1 MGSDLDFLEHITP
14 LQVHVGT
21 DFPLLGNPF
30 LIPRASIQDPDQFMT
45 LAVPQSAVD
54 ASLLGPDIDV
64 TVHDNQVV
72 TTTEASSLSRTRY
85 EILDMHRIQRA
96 QDVFLHEVQRTNTTS
111 TDQGAG
117 KTTVALLQTDPV
129 DDVVRFRRVQ
139 ALYWDRCAALRIEH
153 VRPPRAFRQPN
164 VWCRLDAGEWA
175 NFRVRGK
182 HLRQLR
188 FHKQLHDTGT
198 KTQSNR
204 RTFILKLRAYMQLG
218 WEGVD
223 RQDMEAFLLE
233 AESLRGDVVV
243 KLEAS
248 NLVKFMAKFDRL
260 NDAVEMMAHTMAL
273 GVEKEAQ
280 YHETLAKA
288 LWQKVMAWRAL
299 HTNNLQVKK
308 HSWVA
313 FQKASAQAKRA
324 DIAYQES
331 TSQTK
336 DAMAFSERAR
346 TSLTEEQPWD
356 PLENANNWTLLVS
369 KRRAN
374 RDAADKAALLEVA
387 RMEWFHAEMNEAST
401 RASTAQAK
409 VIKEP
414 TLIQGHMKVAATTT
428 MHGNAASRKLL
439 LMTECAHALI
449 SLVKLNAFS
458 GEITLG
464 RVEFFRVRE
473 TLSVKLV
480 QSHWWQDLRQGRKR
494 GAPFKLQHW
503 LLCVRTNRYSD
514 AVFQPILQHLVY
526 LPDNANGP
534 TLSFQVAKANAGK
547 IVFRGVRFV
556 RHYYLLVTMREDLW
570 QHLTI
575 TGLSPNCSIRGEI
588 SLDPSG
594 RRAMFGVPTQLD
606 EYAFLRD
613 MIAIEPTQVST
624 SVPFEHLVDPV
635 AFEKAV
641 VYTKESKA
649 VHAKLEVFPR
659 LGDVYLRL
667 RAELFSEWEI
677 RLQRDRCREMES
689 EERDT
694 RNAVAFGMK
703 RCDLMKMLFWACL
716 KNLTSHFRQMQA
728 TMQTWL
734 REIQATQQRLRAK
747 VDILNALHTRHLDKQ
762 RQYLASQ
769 LILSMDI
776 EEVEL
781 DTPKQYR
788 LTIDH
793 HNLQWLHKFPYAPTC
808 VYVEPITTLHKV
820 PPERLLAKTTK
831 VAMFARPVQVEFSLL
846 IPPDI
851 SQPIE
856 EVFAHEPID
865 LAELATLL
873 GSPDLALVDALHG
886 HMVVQSPQPTDTEA
900 NVRASGLTATFV
912 CGQAL
917 YLCRSFPLVE
927 RLLQSSLNV
936 GGPKKPRPGPKG
948 AVWRSIASDRMRAT
962 REAKPSHTHLPLRGE
977 EGYDGVNKSTAPT
990 WPPSDQVQPAF
1001 VTRIS
1006 KKELEYVGGVE
1017 DVSSLPTRVV
1027 DRFLQ
1032 ALEFSTMTWH
1042 ALDTK
1047 RVLSTTMDVP
1057 LVDAGVFQSVA
1068 ILYTYIYSI
1077 TYICGIRLLGPVTLA
1092 VSMSVND
1099 VLAPTS
1105 LVVTAKDPSQRFGT
1119 SEFSCI
1125 IPWEPLDK
1133 RPTHGRDWTSFASN
1147 CASTLMLLRC
1157 NGQVQL
1163 CSRLVIPSRAT
1174 LDPSPTRNVAPFPAN
1189 VLLYA
1194 ALKTTNVPAN
1204 IMSEHMGAA
1213 RLNKHLRSSVADRMR
1228 KRFYRVR
1235 VANGKSALEWPHMA
1249 EEDAFSA
1256 EFRGVLTLPLKQLHK
1271 LCKAFDAGT
1280 RDTPNEADQRGAVLS
1295 ALGRSSL
1302 RLDGEVDVTP
1312 WAGFHVFAEWY
1323 RVADIERCRRESPPT
1338 TTVAQVV
1345 EKSSA

>member
-153 VRPPRAFRQPN
+153 VRPARAFRQPN

-260 NDAVEMMAHTMAL
+260 NDAVEMFQELVCKTVHQFVHSITIAAIHTATAKIEKPAYSTTLKLDGEHVVVTWHALLHASLPTNVGLPCKYCLRQAYHASIHVRGFKFQKDQMLCCCRSEHPPERLLVRAYNPATCQVYRLKLGNERVRQLLRPRMAHTMAL

-280 YHETLAKA
+280 YHETLAKT

-313 FQKASAQAKRA
+313 FQKATAQAKRA
-324 DIAYQES
+324 DIAYKES

-336 DAMAFSERAR
+336 AAMAFSERAR

-401 RASTAQAK
+401 RASTAQAN

-473 TLSVKLV
+473 TLCVKIV

-514 AVFQPILQHLVY
+514 AIFQPILQHLVY

-556 RHYYLLVTMREDLW
+556 RHCYLLVTMREDLW

-624 SVPFEHLVDPV
+624 SVPV
-635 AFEKAV
+635 AGNV
-641 VYTKESKA
+641 VSNA
-649 VHAKLEVFPR
+649 I
-659 LGDVYLRL
+659 LGFNAWIDKSS
-667 RAELFSEWEI
+667 AELFSEWEI

-703 RCDLMKMLFWACL
+703 RCDQMKMLFWACL

-747 VDILNALHTRHLDKQ
+747 VDVLNALHTRHLDKQ

-808 VYVEPITTLHKV
+808 IYLEPITTLHKV

-831 VAMFARPVQVEFSLL
+831 VAMFARPVQVEFS
-846 IPPDI
+846 
-851 SQPIE
+851 
-856 EVFAHEPID
+856 
-865 LAELATLL
+865 
-873 GSPDLALVDALHG
+873 
-886 HMVVQSPQPTDTEA
+886 VQRTDDDD
-900 NVRASGLTATFV
+900 VGIKRI
-912 CGQAL
+912 
-917 YLCRSFPLVE
+917 FP
-927 RLLQSSLNV
+927 
-936 GGPKKPRPGPKG
+936 
-948 AVWRSIASDRMRAT
+948 
-962 REAKPSHTHLPLRGE
+962 
-977 EGYDGVNKSTAPT
+977 
-990 WPPSDQVQPAF
+990 
-1001 VTRIS
+1001 
-1006 KKELEYVGGVE
+1006 
-1017 DVSSLPTRVV
+1017 
-1027 DRFLQ
+1027 
-1032 ALEFSTMTWH
+1032 
-1042 ALDTK
+1042 TK
-1047 RVLSTTMDVP
+1047 R
-1057 LVDAGVFQSVA
+1057 F
-1068 ILYTYIYSI
+1068 
-1077 TYICGIRLLGPVTLA
+1077 
-1092 VSMSVND
+1092 
-1099 VLAPTS
+1099 
-1105 LVVTAKDPSQRFGT
+1105 
-1119 SEFSCI
+1119 
-1125 IPWEPLDK
+1125 
-1133 RPTHGRDWTSFASN
+1133 
-1147 CASTLMLLRC
+1147 
-1157 NGQVQL
+1157 
-1163 CSRLVIPSRAT
+1163 
-1174 LDPSPTRNVAPFPAN
+1174 
-1189 VLLYA
+1189 
-1194 ALKTTNVPAN
+1194 
-1204 IMSEHMGAA
+1204 
-1213 RLNKHLRSSVADRMR
+1213 
-1228 KRFYRVR
+1228 
-1235 VANGKSALEWPHMA
+1235 
-1249 EEDAFSA
+1249 
-1256 EFRGVLTLPLKQLHK
+1256 
-1271 LCKAFDAGT
+1271 
-1280 RDTPNEADQRGAVLS
+1280 
-1295 ALGRSSL
+1295 
-1302 RLDGEVDVTP
+1302 
-1312 WAGFHVFAEWY
+1312 
-1323 RVADIERCRRESPPT
+1323 
-1338 TTVAQVV
+1338 
-1345 EKSSA
+1345 